1 MKEEVKRSFWFN
13 LLVVLGI
20 FTTIYILFF
29 WALGCLTHHGEQVTI
44 PNLKGKPMAV
54 AISQLHDLHFEVHV
68 DSTFEP
74 TAKPLAVLKQVP
86 DSGSV
91 VKTGRIVMI
100 TVNAVTPLHVPMPN
114 LISLSFKSAEML
126 LKNNKM
132 FVGDTT
138 YVPDIA
144 RGAIK
149 EQKYKGKPI
158 RPGEMIPQGSRIDLV
173 IGNGLGNTD
182 LNVPDLV
189 HMTVDEARAILNAN
203 NLVLFPFP
211 MGDIYDTAEAIVI
224 SQNPKAF
231 NDAGQPNKIK
241 MGDMVELTIKQKPDP
256 ADFDQSNNP
265 GATDVNKKEPIN
277 RDEDE

>member
-44 PNLKGKPMAV
+44 PNLKGKSMAV